1 MYPAPAPRPTTGGT
15 AMTAAI
21 LASLGGL
28 AGVGGVLMYV
38 VNTVRLGSPL
48 FGWGFM
54 PGWVSIVVA
63 VSFALDL
70 VAAVMLLAGAMQVF
84 GRRGSG
90 PTLVA
95 LGCFGVIVAYLL
107 GVFTG
112 LVLSLEYDFPLIS
125 EQSSIFGNTS
135 VDSMLGAYVDVP
147 WAISLLVMVFPVA
160 TFVLAVLP
168 STRRWCRGTAR
179 AGWPAQAMQPYGMP
193 PAGPHPGARYP
204 GNPPYQPQAMPGY
217 GAPQGHPGQ
226 PPQYGPR

>member
-1 MYPAPAPRPTTGGT
+1 MYPAPAQRPATGGT

-21 LASLGGL
+21 LATLGGL
-28 AGVGGVLMYV
+28 AGLGGVLMYV
-38 VNTVRLGSPL
+38 VNTVRFDSPV

-63 VSFALDL
+63 VSFVLDL
-70 VAAVMLLAGAMQVF
+70 VAAVMLLVGAAQVF

-107 GVFTG
+107 GAFTG

-135 VDSMLGAYVDVP
+135 VDSMLGAYVEIP
-147 WAISLLVMVFPVA
+147 WAISLLVMVFPLV
-160 TFVLAVLP
+160 TFTLAVLP
-168 STRRWCRGTAR
+168 STRRWCRGAR
-179 AGWPAQAMQPYGMP
+179 PGWPAQGAQPYGMP
-193 PAGPHPGARYP
+193 PGAYHP
-204 GNPPYQPQAMPGY
+204 GNPPYPGQQQPVPGY
-217 GAPQGHPGQ
+217 GAAQRHPGHP
-226 PPQYGPR
+226 PQHRPR

>member
-1 MYPAPAPRPTTGGT
+1 MYPAPAQRPATGGT
-15 AMTAAI
+15 AITAAI
-21 LASLGGL
+21 LATLGGL
-28 AGVGGVLMYV
+28 AGLGGVLMYV
-38 VNTVRLGSPL
+38 VNTVRFDSPV

-63 VSFALDL
+63 VSFVVDL
-70 VAAVMLLAGAMQVF
+70 VAAVMLLVGAAQVF

-90 PTLVA
+90 PMLVA

-112 LVLSLEYDFPLIS
+112 LVLSLEYDLPIIS
-125 EQSSIFGNTS
+125 GQSSIFGNTS
-135 VDSMLGAYVDVP
+135 VDTMLGAYVDIP
-147 WAISLLVMVFPVA
+147 WAISLLVMVFPVV

-168 STRRWCRGTAR
+168 STRRWCRGAAAR
-179 AGWPAQAMQPYGMP
+179 PGWPAQGAQPY
-193 PAGPHPGARYP
+193 PAGPHPGAYHP
-204 GNPPYQPQAMPGY
+204 GNPPYQGQPQAMPGY